1 LALKIYSKDNP
12 YGRTIYMPKK
22 GIYIK
27 SQKGITMM
35 SLVIYVACFLTVT
48 GVVAVITTFF
58 YNNIKIINTDLGSSA
73 YYNKLNLYMANET
86 KKPGNQILKYES
98 TDNRIDESSVPTD
111 VNYITFQDGNGEK
124 NTFLKVGSILYY
136 NKIVL
141 CKNVSEFNIS
151 IDESSGNKLIK
162 IYIDIDGIAYSTNYV
177 LGE

>member
-48 GVVAVITTFF
+48 GIVAVITTFF

-98 TDNRIDESSVPTD
+98 TDNRISGSSVSTD
-111 VNYITFQDGNGEK
+111 INYITFKNGNGEE
-124 NTFLKVGSILYY
+124 NTFLKVGTVLYY

-141 CKNVSEFNIS
+141 CKNVSDFTIN
-151 IDESSGNKLIK
+151 IDESNGNKLIK
-162 IYIDIDGIAYSTNYV
+162 IYINIDGTAYSTTYL
-177 LGE
+177 LG